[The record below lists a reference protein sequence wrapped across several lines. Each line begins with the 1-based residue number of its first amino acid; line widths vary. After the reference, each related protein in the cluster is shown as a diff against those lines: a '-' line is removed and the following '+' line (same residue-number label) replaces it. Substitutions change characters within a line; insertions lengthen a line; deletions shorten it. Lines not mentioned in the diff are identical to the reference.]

1 MSGETYRFINMDS
14 PTLQAYHLSL
24 ACHHSVL
31 LEESNTTKTHSK
43 SSFCAYIISA
53 FRLIT
58 RSFTIL
64 TSHTT
69 TALNQPIQSK
79 MPSQTRDYASSTY
92 SVSTT
97 CSYEKPSQKS
107 AKTKR
112 SLKQRMKD
120 AVKDI
125 GTSPF
130 EHDEREKQSFAWAAS
145 MPPSRL

>member
-1 MSGETYRFINMDS
+1 MDS

-24 ACHHSVL
+24 ASHHSVL
-31 LEESNTTKTHSK
+31 LKETNTTKTHSK
-43 SSFCAYIISA
+43 SSFRAYIISA
-53 FRLIT
+53 FKLIT
-58 RSFTIL
+58 KTVTIL
-64 TSHTT
+64 TSRRTT
-69 TALNQPIQSK
+69 TLNQANQVK

-97 CSYEKPSQKS
+97 CSYEKPSQQP

-120 AVKDI
+120 AVKEI

-130 EHDEREKQSFAWAAS
+130 ENDEREKQSFAWSAS